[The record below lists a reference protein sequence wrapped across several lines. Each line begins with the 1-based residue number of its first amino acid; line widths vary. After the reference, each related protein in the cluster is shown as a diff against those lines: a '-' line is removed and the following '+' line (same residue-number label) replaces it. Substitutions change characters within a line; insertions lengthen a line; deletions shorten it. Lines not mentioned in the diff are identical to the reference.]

1 MDVRTGDLCHPRSL
15 NECLRGDEEELGLNA
30 GGSVNLDN
38 KAPNYFEPEFTQLF
52 SVIIALTS

>member
-1 MDVRTGDLCHPRSL
+1 MPPSFSL

-38 KAPNYFEPEFTQLF
+38 KSPNHFEPELTQLLLGNYCSHF
-52 SVIIALTS
+52 TKLF